1 MREPSTIQLIAIV
14 ICCLVFG
21 VIGLYFLI
29 NFSRLFRGRIKNEL
43 LRKNVAAWIVIFFLS
58 LAVTPLGGG
67 FGYMLN
73 KFGWLGSALIEIVTS
88 LAYTLIVY
96 NTARVIIENKRLK
109 TLSFVQHRLLILVA
123 MVATS
128 LAINL
133 VTVYILWGSDKR
145 YLTFVKYSIVSTI
158 YLTAAIGIVYAV
170 INFLDMQR
178 KRKFDEKELE
188 LTRLRELK
196 AKAELDALHSK
207 VNPHFLYNA
216 LNSIA
221 DLSIT
226 DGRKARKMTVALA
239 DLFRYSINY
248 SNNNYSTIR
257 EEVEMAA
264 VYLQIEKIRFED
276 KLSYQIIVDDNLN
289 HYLVPRF
296 LVQPLVENAVKHGLK
311 ATGQITSIILEIKS
325 AGDGIIVNVADSGPQ
340 FPIDLN
346 PGYGVK
352 SVYDKLDLL
361 FPGNYEIHFTNQ
373 PRKQV
378 SVKIQKLIKHE
389 PAV

>member
-1 MREPSTIQLIAIV
+1 MHEPSTILLVSIA
-14 ICCLVFG
+14 ICCLASG
-21 VIGLYFLI
+21 IIGLYFLI
-29 NFSRLFRGRIKNEL
+29 NFNRLFRSIIKNEL
-43 LRKNVAAWIVIFFLS
+43 IRKNAAAWVIIFFLS
-58 LAVTPLGGG
+58 LATTPISGGLS
-67 FGYMLN
+67 YIVN
-73 KFGWLGSALIEIVTS
+73 KFGWWGTILIEVVTS
-88 LAYTLIVY
+88 LAYTLVVY
-96 NTARVIIENKRLK
+96 NTARVIAGSKRLK
-109 TLSFVQHRLLILVA
+109 RLSFVQQRLLLLVA
-123 MVATS
+123 LVATAMAVNLIS
-128 LAINL
+128 LE
-133 VTVYILWGSDKR
+133 ILYGSDKQYER
-145 YLTFVKYSIVSTI
+145 FLKYSIVSTI
-158 YLTAAIGIVYAV
+158 YMTAAIAIVYAV

-221 DLSIT
+221 DLSVT
-226 DGRKARKMTVALA
+226 DGKKARKMTVALA

-248 SNNNYSTIR
+248 SNNNYSTIK
-257 EEVEMAA
+257 EEVEMAE

-276 KLSYQIIVDDNLN
+276 KLSYQINVDDSLN

-325 AGDGIIVNVADSGPQ
+325 EGDGIDVNVADTGPE
-340 FPIDLN
+340 FPGDLN

-361 FPGNYEIHFTNQ
+361 FPGNYEIHFINK

-378 SVKIQKLIKHE
+378 SVKIQKRIKNE
-389 PAV
+389 PVI